1 MKDIYKRYLLFLFVC
16 IGIRSLFVYLAKT
29 VNLKNLKLLGFLYLL
44 FGIGILSIYI
54 FDLRITGREV
64 GGGKIWWNNMR
75 PLFGLIWLSF
85 SYCAILGK
93 KDIAWKVLL
102 LDIIF
107 GLGLFI
113 NKHFL

>member
-1 MKDIYKRYLLFLFVC
+1 MKDLHKRYILFLFVC

-54 FDLRITGREV
+54 FDLRKTGREV

-75 PLFGLIWLSF
+75 HLFGLIWLLF
-85 SYCAILGK
+85 AYLAIIGK
-93 KDIAWKVLL
+93 KYIAWKVLL

-107 GLGLFI
+107 GLGLFF
-113 NKHFL
+113 NNHFL